1 MPNIYDIAYW
11 SGLIVASPY
20 WLLKASARQKVLKAF
35 AQRSGQVPKRE
46 SSAPAVMIHA
56 VSLGEM
62 NATRGLVERLRTL
75 RPDLHFI
82 ISSTTDTGFVRA
94 QELYGPHPKPIE
106 PPSPAPG
113 LLDPQPESSHFTLLR
128 YPLDFTGPVTSLLD
142 SLRPSAIVLM
152 ELEIWPN
159 FLRQCQVRNIPVMVV
174 NGRVTEP
181 SFKKYR
187 LAGLVTRKMFSRL
200 SAACV
205 QEQVYA
211 ERFGDLGVSAD
222 RIAITGT
229 MKFDTATIGSRVPGD
244 ELLCDELQI
253 RPMCLFPHAPDAQRV
268 WVCGS
273 TGPGEEEI
281 VLRQYRQLLAKHAR
295 LRLVIVPRKPERF
308 DEAAQ
313 MILDQG
319 FQLVRRSR
327 TVPTTQK
334 DQLLAFLSGSPAPQG
349 KTPEPAATLLPPV
362 ILGDTMGEL
371 RKFYSL
377 ADVVFVG
384 RSLVDLGAKQHGSDM
399 IEPAALGKPVITG
412 PFTGNFTDAMSRF
425 RAADAILEVSTADE
439 LGQTVSILLSSP
451 ARAAEMGSRA
461 QQVVTREKGATERH
475 VQQILKLLPPAEH
488 MG

>member
-11 SGLIVASPY
+11 SGLIVSSPY
-20 WLLKASARQKVLKAF
+20 WLLTTSARQKVLKAF
-35 AQRSGQVPKRE
+35 SQRSGRVPARDNA
-46 SSAPAVMIHA
+46 APAVMIHA

-62 NATRGLVERLRTL
+62 NATRGLVERLRVL
-75 RPDLHFI
+75 RPDLDFI
-82 ISSTTDTGFVRA
+82 ITSTTDTGLVRA
-94 QELYGPHPKPIE
+94 QELYGLHPKPVE

-113 LLDPQPESSHFTLLR
+113 LLDSEPEVSHFTLLR
-128 YPLDFTGPVTSLLD
+128 YPLDFTGAVTRLLD
-142 SLRPSAIVLM
+142 NLRPSAVVLM

-159 FLRQCQVRNIPVMVV
+159 FLRQCEVRNIPVMVV

-181 SFKKYR
+181 SFRKYR
-187 LAGLVTRKMFSRL
+187 LVRAVTRKMFSRL

-211 ERFGDLGVSAD
+211 DRFRDLGLPAE
-222 RIAITGT
+222 RIAVTGT
-229 MKFDTATIGSRVPGD
+229 MKFDTATVSSRVPGD

-253 RPMCLFPHAPDAQRV
+253 RPMCLFPQAPDAQRF

-281 VLRQYRQLLAKHAR
+281 VLRQYRQLLARHAR
-295 LRLVIVPRKPERF
+295 LRLAIVPRKPERF
-308 DEAAQ
+308 DEVAQ
-313 MILDQG
+313 LILDQR
-319 FQLVRRSR
+319 FQLVRRSK
-327 TVPTTQK
+327 TVPATQK

-349 KTPEPAATLLPPV
+349 EPPEPASTLLPPV

-384 RSLVDLGAKQHGSDM
+384 RSLVDLGARQHGSDM

-412 PFTGNFTDAMSRF
+412 PFTGNFADAMSRF
-425 RAADAILEVSTADE
+425 RAADAMLEVSTAEE
-439 LGQTVSILLSSP
+439 LGQAVSILLSSP
-451 ARAAEMGSRA
+451 VRAAEMGSRA
-461 QQVVTREKGATERH
+461 QAVVTGEKGATERH
-475 VQQILKLLPPAEH
+475 VRQILKLLPAAEQA
-488 MG
+488 G